1 VPRLSREWVE
11 FVESG
16 VSILVGTRDEALRPE
31 AGRGCGAAVTA
42 LGARILVLV
51 PELTSARTCENAAAT
66 GRVAVTFSRPFDHR
80 ALQAKGSVIDVR
92 AARDADRAV
101 VDRYVASY
109 VDQLYLVGIPRAVSR
124 KLRCWPAMVIELEV
138 EALFVQTPGIGAG
151 RRLEEAK

>member
-31 AGRGCGAAVTA
+31 AGRGCGA
-42 LGARILVLV
+42 ARILVLV